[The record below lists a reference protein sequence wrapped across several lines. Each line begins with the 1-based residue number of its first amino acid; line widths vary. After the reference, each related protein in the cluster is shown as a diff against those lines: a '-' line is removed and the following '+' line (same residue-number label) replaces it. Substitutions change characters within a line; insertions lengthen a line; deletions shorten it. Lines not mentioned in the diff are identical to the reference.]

1 MVRICQLPGARL
13 LGLLLLV
20 SALLAACSSGDG
32 TNTEKTA
39 CDGTVSQV
47 QDLVAGML
55 NELPGFAGCAPDPEH
70 SGGYVVN
77 VTSSGV
83 DLEAARA
90 AIISHDAASA
100 QVLGSAN
107 LRAVPIDTTDIGD
120 WYQEAH
126 NRLLLELPDEH
137 KSDWRWWGG
146 DLDETHKQALFWYSN
161 EEARAWAQQFILD
174 KIDAPPGVIVALIGE
189 PPQEDLPSQPP
200 QPSG

>member
-1 MVRICQLPGARL
+1 MVEPILRPTLSHLPRF

-20 SALLAACSSGDG
+20 SALFVACNGGGEADTKQSV
-32 TNTEKTA
+32 
-39 CDGTVSQV
+39 CDGTISRV
-47 QDLVAGML
+47 QDLVAGVV
-55 NELPGFAGCAPDPEH
+55 NDLPGFAGCAPDPEH

-83 DLEAARA
+83 DLEAVRA

-146 DLDETHKQALFWYSN
+146 DLDEGHNQALFWYSN

-174 KIDAPPGVIVALIGE
+174 KIDAPPGVIVALLGD
-189 PPQEDLPSQPP
+189 PGGND
-200 QPSG
+200 